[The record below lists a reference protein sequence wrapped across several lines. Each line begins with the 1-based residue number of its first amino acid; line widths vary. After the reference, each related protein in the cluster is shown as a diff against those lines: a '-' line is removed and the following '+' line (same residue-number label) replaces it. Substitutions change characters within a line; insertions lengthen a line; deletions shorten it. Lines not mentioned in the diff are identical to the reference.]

1 MRPIVGTIGGWI
13 VAALLAMLAAAVSPA
28 FAFSVISDAQEIEI
42 GRRADPEIQKRYG
55 VLDDPALQVYVASVG
70 RRLTDAPGVR
80 AYPYRFLVVDSSEV
94 NAFAV
99 PGGYVYVTRGM
110 LAALASEAELAG
122 VLGHE
127 IGHVSNRDGARQL
140 TKGLGLQALTL
151 GLAVASPGGREN
163 AGAWLQVMNGLS
175 SLILLGYS
183 REDELEADG
192 AAIRYLH
199 LAGYDPR
206 GVPAFLRRLRQRERL
221 GGVAY
226 PGVLATH
233 PDSATRL
240 ARAETLAGLASAG
253 GHVAGEDE
261 YKRRLDGLAYGDR
274 RDAQR
279 IRLYA
284 AKGGEALDDVARA
297 ILGDS
302 GAAWE
307 LALLNGIEQKTVLRE
322 GQPVKHISRDAARG
336 GLRQ

>member
-1 MRPIVGTIGGWI
+1 MRTRARRIWKWL
-13 VAALLAMLAAAVSPA
+13 VAALLVAVAPGVSRAAD
-28 FAFSVISDAQEIEI
+28 FSIISEAQEIEI
-42 GRRADPEIQKRYG
+42 GRRADPEIRNRYG
-55 VLDDPALQVYVASVG
+55 VLDDPALQAYVASVG
-70 RRLTDAPGVR
+70 RRLADTASVR

-163 AGAWLQVMNGLS
+163 AGAWLQVMSGLS

-183 REDELEADG
+183 REDELEADA

-206 GVPAFLRRLRQRERL
+206 AVPAFLRRLWQRERL

-240 ARAETLAGLASAG
+240 ARAETLASLASAG

-274 RDAQR
+274 RDAQQ
-279 IRLYA
+279 IRLYG
-284 AKGGEALDDVARA
+284 AKGGEALEDVARA

-307 LALLNGIEQKTVLRE
+307 LALLNGMEQKTRLRE
-322 GQPVKHISRDAARG
+322 GQLVKYISRDAATG